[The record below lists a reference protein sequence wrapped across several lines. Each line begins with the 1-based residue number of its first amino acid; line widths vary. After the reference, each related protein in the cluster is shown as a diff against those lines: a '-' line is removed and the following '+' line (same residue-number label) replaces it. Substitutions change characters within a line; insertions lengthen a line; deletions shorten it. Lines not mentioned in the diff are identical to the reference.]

1 MGVIAP
7 RNDALQINPP
17 AGAEQLSV
25 EGSDWLWTV
34 TAIYALLFVVYYG
47 LSFRAPFGEK
57 VFHYI
62 FSITLLTGTISYFA
76 QAADLGFSVVA
87 VDDTT
92 RQFFWAKYVYCT

>member
-7 RNDALQINPP
+7 RNDVLQINPP